1 MTYRE
6 RLPFITEQWWTRL
19 ILLGAVLAIFLPAL
33 GAAVHG
39 FLSQGDFS
47 NLAHRSQRMC
57 DHLTPLAKEVEHTP
71 PQIERLGIVA
81 EKAAGVMRDEV
92 VYWRVFVRLKPP
104 ALV

>member
-1 MTYRE
+1 M
-6 RLPFITEQWWTRL
+6 
-19 ILLGAVLAIFLPAL
+19 AIYLPAL

-39 FLSQGDFS
+39 FLSQGDFR

-57 DHLTPLAKEVEHTP
+57 EHLSPLATEVAHAPLRFED
-71 PQIERLGIVA
+71 LGVAA
-81 EKAAGVMRDEV
+81 EKAAAVMRDEV